1 MSFVLIDKENASEL
15 YHTTAG
21 STSRKFGDAV
31 KVSQQ
36 MLLSTP
42 QHKLKSKLQTNTEKR
57 RALGDLIN
65 TSRHSQALPSC
76 VTPKGNLS
84 AKYGQLNIVVFRHHR
99 DREK

>member
-21 STSRKFGDAV
+21 STSRNAV

>member
-1 MSFVLIDKENASEL
+1 MSFVMIDKENASE
-15 YHTTAG
+15 YHTTA
-21 STSRKFGDAV
+21 SSASRKFGDSV

-65 TSRHSQALPSC
+65 TNRHSQALPNC
-76 VTPKGNLS
+76 VTPKGNLC
-84 AKYGQLNIVVFRHHR
+84 AKYG
-99 DREK
+99 